1 MSFREEKCV
10 RKTNIEYESIKKKI
24 KIFIEES
31 QDALEKSKI
40 NGINWISLEK
50 IRYSYNESINS
61 INNLLE
67 SYKFNIIIELMK
79 LYDKI
84 NSLKKLITDLYNI
97 FKDDIAKYDS
107 FLEKNFHNDEYKIF
121 FGIQYEENTYIKDL
135 YRDIE
140 YLF

>member
-1 MSFREEKCV
+1 
-10 RKTNIEYESIKKKI
+10 
-24 KIFIEES
+24 
-31 QDALEKSKI
+31 
-40 NGINWISLEK
+40 
-50 IRYSYNESINS
+50 
-61 INNLLE
+61 
-67 SYKFNIIIELMK
+67 
-79 LYDKI
+79 
-84 NSLKKLITDLYNI
+84 LYNI